1 MEYRE
6 NGGGS
11 MKNLREWFST
21 MTLGQTKLYI
31 KLWLW
36 CLFDSFVVS
45 IPYAVLVM
53 AVYVLLIPIASP
65 GMALPTDR
73 IWILMGILIAQFI
86 AYLFVRK
93 KSYLDFCIG
102 FAGATKVSR
111 IQMGEHLR
119 KLSMGFFS
127 NRDAGDLSTVLLRDY
142 TEIETFA
149 QQMLPQVATILVRF
163 SIAVIVLSA
172 FDVRMMA
179 AVFIVIPLA
188 FPFAFISMK
197 KMEKEGALLQ
207 SSQQH
212 TASGIL
218 EYVGGIRT
226 LKAFNMAGEHFET
239 LKNTLDTQRKAA
251 ISIETRAAAPVSMI
265 GRFILNCGIGLVMLV
280 GSGLMMTGKLQV
292 FYYIAFLLLTLTIY
306 DPVLSLFTFIADLT
320 RTTRSGKRIRA
331 LFEEKPLSENN
342 VGRKPSGAAIEFK
355 DVSFGY
361 GNKEVLH
368 HIELLFPEKSV
379 TALVGPS
386 GSGKSTIT
394 RLIARFWDSDS
405 GEISMGGVPVWDLTT
420 EELLGNISMVF
431 QDVYLFKDTIEANIR
446 MGRSDATHEE
456 VVEAAKKAACH
467 DFIMAL
473 PDGYD
478 TMVGEGGSTL
488 SGGEKQ
494 KISIAR
500 ALLKDAPVIL
510 LDEATSSLDPENEV
524 LIQQAISELVR
535 DKTVIV
541 IAHRLQSVSN
551 ADQIVVLKDGSIV
564 EKGDHESLLK
574 MGGIYAGLWNEQSH
588 AGSWQIK

>member
-1 MEYRE
+1 
-6 NGGGS
+6 
-11 MKNLREWFST
+11 MKSLREWFNT

-31 KLWLW
+31 KLLLW

-45 IPYAVLVM
+45 LPYAVMVM

-65 GMALPTDR
+65 GVSLPVNR
-73 IWILMGILIAQFI
+73 IYVLIGILIAQFI
-86 AYLFVRK
+86 GYLFIRR

-111 IQMGEHLR
+111 IRMGEHLK

-127 NRDAGDLSTVLLRDY
+127 DRDAGDLSTVLLRDY

-149 QQMLPQVATILVRF
+149 QQILPQVATIIIRF
-163 SIAVIVLSA
+163 SLAFIVLTV
-172 FDVRMMA
+172 FDIRMMA

-188 FPFAFISMK
+188 LPFAFISMK
-197 KMEKEGALLQ
+197 TMEKEGALLQ

-212 TASGIL
+212 AASGIL

-226 LKAFNMAGEHFET
+226 LKAFHMAGESFET
-239 LKNTLDTQRKAA
+239 LKDTLNQQRKAS
-251 ISIETRAAAPVSMI
+251 ISIETRAAAPVSML
-265 GRFILNCGIGLVMLV
+265 GRFILNCGIGLVMLS
-280 GSGLMMTGKLQV
+280 GSILLMNGKIET

-331 LFEEKPLSENN
+331 LFEEKPLEENSSDKN
-342 VGRKPSGAAIEFK
+342 PQGATIEFK
-355 DVSFGY
+355 NVSFGY
-361 GNKEVLH
+361 GEKEVLH
-368 HIELLFPEKSV
+368 NIDICFPEKSV
-379 TALVGPS
+379 TALVGES

-394 RLIARFWDSDS
+394 RLIARFWDASH
-405 GEISMGGVPVWDLTT
+405 GEISVGGVPVTDITT
-420 EELLGNISMVF
+420 DELLSKISMVF

-473 PDGYD
+473 PNGYE
-478 TMVGEGGSTL
+478 TMVGEGGCTL

-494 KISIAR
+494 RISIAR
-500 ALLKDAPVIL
+500 ALLKDAPIIL

-524 LIQQAISELVR
+524 LIQQAISALVE

-551 ADQIVVLKDGSIV
+551 ADQIIVLKEGCV
-564 EKGDHESLLK
+564 AEKGNHEDLLK
-574 MGGIYAGLWNEQSH
+574 KDGVYAKLWSEQSN
-588 AGSWQIK
+588 AGSWRIK

>member
-1 MEYRE
+1 M
-6 NGGGS
+6 NGF
-11 MKNLREWFST
+11 REWFHT
-21 MTLGQTKLYI
+21 MTLGQTKKYI
-31 KLWLW
+31 KLLIW

-53 AVYVLLIPIASP
+53 AVYVLLIPVASP
-65 GMALPTDR
+65 FISLPVNR
-73 IWILMGILIAQFI
+73 IWILTGVLIAQFI
-86 AYLFVRK
+86 GYLFIRK

-102 FAGATKVSR
+102 FAGTTKTSR
-111 IQMGEHLR
+111 IEMGEHLR

-127 NRDAGDLSTVLLRDY
+127 ARDAGDLSTVLLRDY

-149 QQMLPQVATILVRF
+149 QQILPQVATILIRF
-163 SIAVIVLSA
+163 SLAIVVLSA
-172 FDVRMMA
+172 FDVRMMLS
-179 AVFIVIPLA
+179 VFIVIPLA
-188 FPFAFISMK
+188 LPFAFMSMK

-207 SSQQH
+207 SSQQK
-212 TASGIL
+212 ASSGIL

-226 LKAFNMAGEHFET
+226 LKAFNMSGDHFET
-239 LKNTLDTQRKAA
+239 LKDTLDKQRKAA
-251 ISIETRAAAPVSMI
+251 IAIETRAAAPVSMI
-265 GRFILNCGIGLVMLV
+265 GRFILNCGIGLVMFIGALLMT
-280 GSGLMMTGKLQV
+280 SGNLEV

-320 RTTRSGKRIRA
+320 RTTRSGMRIRA
-331 LFEEKPLSENN
+331 LFEEKPLPESNN
-342 VGRKPSGAAIEFK
+342 SIKPAGTQIEFK

-368 HIELLFPEKSV
+368 HIDLSFPEKSV

-394 RLIARFWDSDS
+394 RLIARFWDADS
-405 GEISMGGVPVWDLTT
+405 GEITMGGVPVKNITT

-431 QDVYLFKDTIEANIR
+431 QDVYLFRDTIEANIK
-446 MGRSDATHEE
+446 MGKSSATHEE

-467 DFIMAL
+467 EFIMSL
-473 PDGYD
+473 PNGYD

-494 KISIAR
+494 RISIAR
-500 ALLKDAPVIL
+500 ALLKDSQVIL

-524 LIQQAISELVR
+524 LIQQAISALVE

-551 ADQIVVLKDGSIV
+551 ADQIVVLDDGRIA
-564 EKGDHESLLK
+564 EQGDHNTLLEK
-574 MGGIYAGLWNEQSH
+574 NGIYAKLWNEQNH
-588 AGSWQIK
+588 AGSWRIR